1 MTKIGLFFGWISS
14 EAEISIKSAKNIIK
28 HFDHKKYTLVLIYR
42 HKDWL
47 FYTIKDINKL
57 NEKKILHIHDFKKTF
72 DIALPITHGKY
83 WEDWTLQS
91 IFTIQNIKY
100 CGCHV
105 LSSALC
111 MDKSLIKLFFEWHN
125 IPQTKF
131 INIDFQLMSNTE
143 IENQIQKVKQ
153 TLSLPLYIKPSNSW
167 SSVGITKITKYEQL
181 NKAIQKAKKYDQKVL
196 IEEWLVSPK
205 EIEVGIIG
213 NKKLIVSEPWELI
226 LSKDFYDYDDKYK
239 NNQTLIRIPAKI
251 EETQQKK
258 IQNLAKK
265 VYKLCDCSG
274 FARVDFFI
282 SNKKIFLNEIN
293 TLPGFTDISMFP
305 MLMNHCGLSY
315 TQLINRIISLAY

>member
-1 MTKIGLFFGWISS
+1 
-14 EAEISIKSAKNIIK
+14 
-28 HFDHKKYTLVLIYR
+28 
-42 HKDWL
+42 
-47 FYTIKDINKL
+47 
-57 NEKKILHIHDFKKTF
+57 
-72 DIALPITHGKY
+72 
-83 WEDWTLQS
+83 
-91 IFTIQNIKY
+91 
-100 CGCHV
+100 
-105 LSSALC
+105 

-167 SSVGITKITKYEQL
+167 SSIGITKVTKYEQL
-181 NKAIQKAKKYDQKVL
+181 NKAIQEAKKYDQKVL

-251 EETQQKK
+251 
-258 IQNLAKK
+258 
-265 VYKLCDCSG
+265 
-274 FARVDFFI
+274 
-282 SNKKIFLNEIN
+282 
-293 TLPGFTDISMFP
+293 
-305 MLMNHCGLSY
+305 
-315 TQLINRIISLAY
+315 